1 MGLRHGAWR
10 GAAWRRRVRMDHQDP
25 FAGGLAPSHAPFTAP
40 TSQRF
45 GPYLGMTRMERCVC
59 NHGAGGRAT
68 LTLATIQVGASRAQW
83 PFPPLSRARPAA
95 VHQREAPVERV

>member
-1 MGLRHGAWR
+1 
-10 GAAWRRRVRMDHQDP
+10 MDHQDP

-68 LTLATIQVGASRAQW
+68 LTPKISRWQRAERNGLSPPSRVRDLLLSTSEKHQW
-83 PFPPLSRARPAA
+83 SVFEGK
-95 VHQREAPVERV
+95 V